1 MGTIAILGGG
11 HGGFA
16 AAVHLQ
22 LKGHCPILW
31 SKQPRTL
38 EKIRARGGLGYAG
51 VLGDGFVPV
60 EVADD
65 IGRAVRHADVVM
77 VCAPTTVHR
86 LFAEA
91 LAPVL
96 PDSACVFLNPGH
108 TCGGLQFLHCLRR
121 AGFSKGLLLGE
132 GNTLTYAC
140 RKVGETDVAIYHQM
154 RNVLVGSLPGDHIE
168 EFVSAITPYYP
179 DVVPCP
185 TTLEPSLANM
195 NAVIH
200 PVGMILSAAWI
211 EHTQGD
217 FFFYADAATQSV
229 ARSMDAV
236 DGERLS
242 IARGWGLPAQPDL
255 PTLLARHGFA
265 PPEAA
270 QCGASLEALLASPA
284 LKRIRAPDSL
294 DHRYIYE
301 DVPFGLVPLAELAGA
316 VGVDVPVIRGIITLA
331 SICNGADYG
340 KSGLTLGALGLD
352 DCSRDEIWRR
362 LTTG

>member
-22 LKGHCPILW
+22 LQGHRPILW
-31 SKQPRTL
+31 SKQPKTL
-38 EKIRARGGLGYAG
+38 EKIRERGGLGYTG
-51 VLGDGFVPV
+51 VLGDAFVPV
-60 EVADD
+60 QVADD
-65 IGRAVRHADVVM
+65 LARVVRQADVIM

-96 PDSACVFLNPGH
+96 PDRAAVFLNPGH
-108 TCGGLQFLHCLRR
+108 TCGGLQFLQCLRR
-121 AGFSKGLLLGE
+121 AGFSKRLVLGE

-140 RKVGETDVAIYHQM
+140 RKVGETEVAIHHQM
-154 RNVLVGSLPGDHIE
+154 RNVLVASLPGDQVE
-168 EFVSAITPYYP
+168 EFVSAINPYYP

-200 PVGMILSAAWI
+200 PAGMILSAAWI

-229 ARSMDAV
+229 ARAMDAV
-236 DGERLS
+236 DAERLS
-242 IARGWGLPAQPDL
+242 IARGWGLHDQPDL

-270 QCGASLEALLASPA
+270 RCGSSLEALLASPA
-284 LKRIRAPDSL
+284 PKRIRAPESL
-294 DHRYIYE
+294 EHRYIYE
-301 DVPFGLVPLAELAGA
+301 DVPFGLVPLAELARV
-316 VGVDVPVIRGIITLA
+316 VGVDVPVIRGIINLA
-331 SICNGADYG
+331 SICNAVDYS
-340 KSGLTLGALGLD
+340 KTGLTLAALGLEG
-352 DCSRDEIWRR
+352 CARDEIWRR